1 MAKRL
6 ASLLTAMLLF
16 ALPVLAEE
24 PDEQEIA
31 LTDEPALETELEL
44 SADAV
49 YAQSDVTA
57 SEETERVIDPGE
69 VPEFVKQLL
78 AIAEKEI
85 GYEEGPDNLTKYGEW
100 SGDKHAA
107 WCAEF
112 VCWCVNQVDEQ
123 HGTALLHEV
132 YPKWSGQNTGRDW
145 FLKRGRFAY
154 RKGSC
159 PGWGSQWLKGD
170 DHTLEKNEY
179 IPRPGDL
186 MFFSYNEA
194 GDTEH
199 VALVEYCAYDADGDV
214 IVHVIEGNNPS
225 KVQRSRYRLASSQV
239 LGFGLCQDLVDT
251 TMRSGNQGDKVLS
264 LQKAL
269 NRIGLLEDRHLTG
282 GYGGNTKRAVMD
294 FQQEYM
300 EDKTPNG
307 IADRETQQA
316 IEEKLIQ
323 TIFEDPETWLV
334 E

>member
-1 MAKRL
+1 MKTRMLAILLCLLMA
-6 ASLLTAMLLF
+6 
-16 ALPVLAEE
+16 ALPALAEE
-24 PDEQEIA
+24 SAADMVYA
-31 LTDEPALETELEL
+31 TSDVADTELE
-44 SADAV
+44 S
-49 YAQSDVTA
+49 
-57 SEETERVIDPGE
+57 IDTGE
-69 VPEFVKQLL
+69 VPDFVAQLI

-123 HGTALLHEV
+123 SGSSLLRSV
-132 YPKWSGQNTGRDW
+132 YPKWSGQNVGRDW
-145 FLKRGRFAY
+145 FLDRGRFAY
-154 RKGSC
+154 RKGNV
-159 PGWGSQWLKGD
+159 PGWGSQWLKD
-170 DHTLEKNEY
+170 ADHSLEKNEY

-199 VALVEYCAYDADGDV
+199 VALVEYCSRDQSGEV

-225 KVQRSRYRLASSQV
+225 KVQRNRYRLSSSQV

-251 TMRSGNQGDKVLS
+251 TMRSGNQGDKVLK
-264 LQKAL
+264 LQQAL
-269 NRIGLLEDRHLTG
+269 NRIGLLEERHLTG

-294 FQQEYM
+294 FQTGYM
-300 EDKTPNG
+300 VDKTPTG

-316 IEEKLIQ
+316 IEQVLTD
-323 TIFEDPETWLV
+323 TIFNDPMTWLV

>member
-6 ASLLTAMLLF
+6 AAMLLCMILF
-16 ALPVLAEE
+16 ALPALAEE
-24 PDEQEIA
+24 PDEQDIA
-31 LTDEPALETELEL
+31 LTDEIVLETELEAA
-44 SADAV
+44 SDAV
-49 YAQSDVTA
+49 YALSDV
-57 SEETERVIDPGE
+57 EEDEVAEQIIDSGE
-69 VPEFVKQLL
+69 VPAFVRQLL
-78 AIAEKEI
+78 AIAEAEI

-112 VCWCVNQVDEQ
+112 VCWCVNQVDETN
-123 HGTALLHEV
+123 GTALLYDV

-154 RKGSC
+154 RKGTC

-199 VALVEYCAYDADGDV
+199 VALVEYCAYNSAGEV

-225 KVQRSRYRLASSQV
+225 KVQRSRYRLNSSQV

-251 TMRSGNQGDKVLS
+251 TMRSGNQGDKVLA
-264 LQKAL
+264 LQQAL
-269 NRIGLLEDRHLTG
+269 NRIGLLAERHLTG

-294 FQQEYM
+294 FQQDYM
-300 EDKTPNG
+300 ENKTPTG

-316 IEEKLIQ
+316 IEEMLIE
-323 TIFEDPETWLV
+323 TIFEDPMTWLV